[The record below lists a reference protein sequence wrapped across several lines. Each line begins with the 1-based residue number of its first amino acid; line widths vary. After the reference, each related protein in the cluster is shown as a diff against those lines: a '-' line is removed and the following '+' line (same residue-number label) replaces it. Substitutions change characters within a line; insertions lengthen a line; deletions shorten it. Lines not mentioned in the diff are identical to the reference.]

1 MDQNWNN
8 GAFGNSMPAPNMGMD
23 PNSVPNNGMNMNQS
37 QTMND
42 PFAAPQAPQMPQ
54 MTQEPNMQAPQMPQM
69 AQNQST
75 QTPPMPTG
83 QPMQA
88 SQAPQA
94 PQVAPPNMNTSGSA
108 PVLNQPG
115 VPNSARPAKVK
126 SDKGSL
132 VETLILVAVCL
143 VAAAAIIVAVIFF
156 MKYNEVNEDQEAK
169 TAAAVAE
176 AVAAEQEAAA
186 KTLEEK
192 LKEPNLEFR
201 GPEDYGSISFQYP
214 KTWSVYVNKDATKNG
229 DYEAL
234 FNPKSVPSLS
244 NENSRY
250 ALRFA
255 IYNRQYADVAKQ
267 YLNKKELSSE
277 SFETDGGRITGTRY
291 QGQITSKING
301 TFVLFKVNDK
311 TGVLQTDSDVLLD
324 DYEAILKTLRLGT
337 D

>member
-8 GAFGNSMPAPNMGMD
+8 GAFGNSMPAPNVGMD
-23 PNSVPNNGMNMNQS
+23 PNSVPNSGMNTS
-37 QTMND
+37 QQMAND
-42 PFAAPQAPQMPQ
+42 SFAPQMPQMPQEPSYQAPQMPQ
-54 MTQEPNMQAPQMPQM
+54 SQDFGAQASQSMRPVQPAQQAQSMQAPQMPPQM
-69 AQNQST
+69 A
-75 QTPPMPTG
+75 PPTM
-83 QPMQA
+83 
-88 SQAPQA
+88 
-94 PQVAPPNMNTSGSA
+94 NMGGSA

-115 VPNSARPAKVK
+115 VPASAQPAKVK

-132 VETLILVAVCL
+132 VETIILVAVCL
-143 VAAAAIIVAVIFF
+143 VAAAAIVVAVIFF
-156 MKYNEVNEDQEAK
+156 MKYNEVNEDQETK
-169 TAAAVAE
+169 TAVAVAE

-214 KTWSVYVNKDATKNG
+214 KTWSVYVNKDASKNG

-234 FNPKSVPSLS
+234 FHPKAVPSLS

-255 IYNRQYADVAKQ
+255 IYNRQFADVAKQ
-267 YLNKKELSSE
+267 YSNKKDLISE
-277 SFETDGGRITGTRY
+277 NFEADGGKITGTRY
-291 QGQITSKING
+291 SGQITNKIDG
-301 TFVLFKVNDK
+301 TFVIFKVNDK

>member
-8 GAFGNSMPAPNMGMD
+8 SANGNSMPAPNMGMD
-23 PNSVPNNGMNMNQS
+23 PNFVPNNEMNTNQS
-37 QTMND
+37 QMPNNSY
-42 PFAAPQAPQMPQ
+42 APQMSQ
-54 MTQEPNMQAPQMPQM
+54 MPQEPNMQPPQMPQQNQQPMPMQQQMPQM
-69 AQNQST
+69 A
-75 QTPPMPTG
+75 
-83 QPMQA
+83 A
-88 SQAPQA
+88 
-94 PQVAPPNMNTSGSA
+94 PNMNMGGGA

-115 VPNSARPAKVK
+115 VPAAARPAKVK

-132 VETLILVAVCL
+132 IETIILVVVCL
-143 VAAAAIIVAVIFF
+143 IAAAAIIVAVIFF

-176 AVAAEQEAAA
+176 AVAREQELAA
-186 KTLEEK
+186 KNLEEK

-214 KTWSVYVNKDATKNG
+214 KTWSVYENKDATKNG
-229 DYEAL
+229 DYEAI
-234 FNPKSVPSLS
+234 FHPKVVPSLS

-255 IYNRQYADVAKQ
+255 IYNRRFDDVAKQ
-267 YLNKKELSSE
+267 YAGKKGLDASN
-277 SFETDGGRITGTRY
+277 FETDGGNITGMRY
-291 QGQITSKING
+291 RGAITSKING

-311 TGVLQTDSDVLLD
+311 TGVLQTDSDILLD